1 MRKSEGYNLFG
12 AVAVVMGFLTIS
24 APLWGSQFFNVEKVA
39 DGVYAAI
46 GKPGVAS
53 NGAFIVTEDGV
64 VVVDTHFR
72 PSWARDLISEI
83 KKTTDQPVRYVINTH
98 WHNDHTQGN
107 QAYVEA
113 FPRYVEF
120 ISQHNT
126 REDIIRLAIPSVK
139 QSLEQ
144 DVPNAIQRLQGILD
158 SGKGPDG
165 ATLTDD
171 RRAQIQS
178 QLDSQKSY
186 LEELK
191 HMTITVPNMTFDR
204 SLILH
209 KKDKEIRIL
218 YFGKG
223 HTRGDVVV
231 YLPHEKVLISG
242 DLLIGGTPFMRD
254 AYPFQWA
261 PTLEQVGRLDFNK
274 VIPGHGPVEDGKNQ
288 LQLQLNYL
296 KDLVAAVQAQFKS
309 GRTPSLD
316 DVKKAVAAE
325 LIPRYEKDYG
335 PNFKNAVLGNIE
347 RTYAEAK
354 GDLKDEP

>member
-1 MRKSEGYNLFG
+1 MVKSERRILLGLVIMLG
-12 AVAVVMGFLTIS
+12 LLMICP
-24 APLWGSQFFNVEKVA
+24 PLWASQFFNVEKVA

-53 NGAFIVTEDGV
+53 NGAFIVTDDGV

-72 PSWARDLISEI
+72 PSWARDLITEI

-107 QAYVEA
+107 QAYAEA
-113 FPRYVEF
+113 FPKYVEF
-120 ISQHNT
+120 ISSHNT
-126 REDIIRLAIPSVK
+126 RDDIIRLAIPSVK

-144 DVPNAIQRLQGILD
+144 DVPNAIQRLQGFLD

-165 ATLTDD
+165 AALSGD
-171 RRAQIQS
+171 RRAQIQT
-178 QLDSQKSY
+178 QLESQKSY

-231 YLPHEKVLISG
+231 YLPKEKVLISG

-254 AYPFQWA
+254 AYPFEWA
-261 PTLEQVGRLDFNK
+261 PTLEQIGGLDFAK

-288 LQLQLNYL
+288 LQLELRYL
-296 KDLVAAVQAQFKS
+296 KDLVSTVQAQFDGGK
-309 GRTPSLD
+309 TPSLD
-316 DVKKAVAAE
+316 DVKKTAAAQLVAK
-325 LIPRYEKDYG
+325 YEKDYG
-335 PNFKNAVLGNIE
+335 PNFKTAVLGNIE

-354 GDLKDEP
+354 GDLKDPH